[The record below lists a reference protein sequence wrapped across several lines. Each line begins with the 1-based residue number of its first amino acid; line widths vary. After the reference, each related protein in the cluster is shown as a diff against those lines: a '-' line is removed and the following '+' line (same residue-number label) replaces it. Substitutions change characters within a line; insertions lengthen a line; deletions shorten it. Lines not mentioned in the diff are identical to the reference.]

1 MKNKVFGILIA
12 LVIMIGVM
20 ASQVMAASIS
30 ASSTEVNKG
39 DE

>member
-30 ASSTEVNKG
+30 AKLNRG
-39 DE
+39 